1 MDEQAHDRT
10 VLAVG
15 RIERAL
21 SRIEKK
27 LAERPATA
35 PAEPIDEERH
45 MMLKK
50 ELMQA
55 IRTVDA
61 LIADREGR

>member
-1 MDEQAHDRT
+1 MDEQRHDRT
-10 VLAVG
+10 VTAVG

-21 SRIEKK
+21 SRIEQN

-35 PAEPIDEERH
+35 PSDPVSEERH
-45 MMLKK
+45 AMLKK

>member
-15 RIERAL
+15 RLERAL

-27 LAERPATA
+27 LAERAATG
-35 PAEPIDEERH
+35 PAEPVDEERH